1 MALVG
6 VILLGVVLLLTVAY
20 LFLRERHS
28 FWRRRGFPC
37 KPNPSL
43 LFGQMEGNGSTK
55 HAAYVTQE
63 IYNYAKEQGERY
75 VGYSFFF
82 MPILMVCDIELVK
95 TILVKDF
102 TVFHDRGIYSNSRV
116 DPLSGNLFALEG
128 HEWREM
134 RQKLTPTFSSGRMKQ
149 MFGTMLQV
157 AEELHKHMLANIDR
171 EIEMKD
177 VLARFTT
184 DVIGT
189 CAFGIECN
197 TLDNPDSEFLKYGK
211 RVFEHRLV
219 AMLKMTFAMLFKG
232 TATKLGV
239 KVTDDDLEQF
249 FLNLVH
255 ETVEYRE
262 RNDVQRNDFLNLL
275 LQIKNKGCLA
285 EQDGGH
291 TGPSG
296 VGMTMNELAA
306 QVFIFFVAGF
316 ETSSTV
322 MNFCLYELAK
332 NPDVQERLRE
342 EINRAIET
350 NDGKLTY
357 EVVMDQE
364 YLGQVVNET
373 LRKYPPLETTLR
385 MTAQDYTIPGTDHV
399 IPRNVGVQV
408 PVFGIHRDPEH
419 YPDPERFDPGRFSA
433 DECQKRPAY
442 TFLPFG
448 EGPRMCIG
456 MRFGMMQ
463 VKVGLVTLLR
473 SFRFFPS
480 AQTPERIV
488 FDPKSF
494 ILSPIGGNYLTV
506 EKL

>member
-1 MALVG
+1 MTLLG
-6 VILLGVVLLLTVAY
+6 VILLGVVLLLSVVY
-20 LFLRERHS
+20 LFLRIRHS
-28 FWRRRGFPC
+28 YWPKRGFPC
-37 KPNPSL
+37 MPNPSL
-43 LFGQMEGNGSTK
+43 LYGQMRGNGRTK

-63 IYNYAKEQGERY
+63 IYNYAKDRGERF

-82 MPILMVCDIELVK
+82 MPLVMVCDIELVK

-102 TVFHDRGIYSNSRV
+102 TVFHDRGIYSNART

-128 HEWREM
+128 HEWREL
-134 RQKLTPTFSSGRMKQ
+134 RQKLTPTFTSGRMKQ
-149 MFGTMLQV
+149 MFGTMLKV
-157 AEELHKHMLANIDR
+157 AEELRKHLLKNVDQ

-177 VLARFTT
+177 VLGRFTT

-189 CAFGIECN
+189 CVFGIECN
-197 TLDNPDSEFLKYGK
+197 TFDNPDSEFLKYSK
-211 RVFEHRLV
+211 RVFEHRLLPLV
-219 AMLKMTFAMLFKG
+219 KMTFAMMFRNA
-232 TATKLGV
+232 ATKLGV
-239 KVTDDDLEQF
+239 KVTDDDLEKF

-275 LQIKNKGCLA
+275 LQIKNKGSLE
-285 EQDGGH
+285 EQEGDRSVPH
-291 TGPSG
+291 AS
-296 VGMTMNELAA
+296 GMTMNELAA

-332 NPDVQERLRE
+332 NADIQERLRE
-342 EINRAIET
+342 EINHAIEI
-350 NDGKLTY
+350 NGGELTY
-357 EVVMDQE
+357 EVVMGQE

-385 MTAQDYTIPGTDHV
+385 VTAQDYTIPGTDHV
-399 IPRNVGVQV
+399 IPGKVGVQV
-408 PVFGIHRDPEH
+408 PVFAIHRDPEL
-419 YPDPERFDPGRFSA
+419 YPDPECFDPGRFSSE
-433 DECQKRPAY
+433 ECKNRPPY

-463 VKVGLVTLLR
+463 IKVGLVTLLR
-473 SFRFFPS
+473 SFRFFPTE
-480 AQTPERIV
+480 QTPERIV

-494 ILSPIGGNYLTV
+494 ILSPIGGNYLRV
-506 EKL
+506 EQV